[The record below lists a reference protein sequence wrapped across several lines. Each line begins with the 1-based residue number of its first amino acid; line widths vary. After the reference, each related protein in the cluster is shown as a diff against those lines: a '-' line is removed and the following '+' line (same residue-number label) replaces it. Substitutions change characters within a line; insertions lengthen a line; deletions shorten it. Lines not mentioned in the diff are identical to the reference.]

1 MKFNKTFIFLFMIII
16 FATNIIIAGQL
27 TNSEYQKLDP
37 HLALI
42 IENPE
47 MKALV
52 FNQTLGKVHVKQNNV
67 NVFIKSSLT
76 LSKINKL
83 GAKVYSKIGNIFTCS
98 IPIVLIKKLVT
109 VSEIQ
114 YIQCAK
120 MVTIKNDVSM
130 PEIGIPQIRSE
141 YDLTGKGV
149 VIGIVD
155 TGIDWKH
162 MDFRNS
168 DGTTRIKALLDF
180 SDPGDTNGDDFLD
193 GSGPFGGTLYTETQ
207 INSALNSSATINE
220 NDLVGHGTHVAGSAA
235 GNGQATGNGVQAQT
249 YVGVAPEADLV
260 IVKATRTPGSKN
272 FIDSD
277 YINAL
282 AFIDSVANAQNKPYV
297 INLSLGGSNGPHDGK
312 DLSEQAIDNLVG
324 SGIKGKAVVISAG
337 NDGNKAIHSSG
348 TFSSSK
354 TNYEIEFNIPSYTPN
369 SSDMDDYV
377 VFEGWYGPSQNYRIK
392 LFSPGNNVFGAVS
405 SGNDFGKDTD
415 EGAIFISNAKGGP
428 SNLNGDKQI
437 QIKIY
442 DYSTDKPPKEG
453 AWKIIIEGTSGKFN
467 LWLAGSTMD
476 ASLTSNID
484 QSMIVGTPGTAFN
497 AVTVGAYITKKS
509 WTDLDKNRL
518 QITSL
523 VVGTA
528 ADFSSPGPSR
538 DERIKPEI
546 CAPGQMITASYSAD
560 APPSSSYT
568 MFNTGNAQY
577 PNGFIAS
584 DGTHGISQGTSFAA
598 PHVSGTVA
606 LMFQQNPNIDAI
618 QARDAIINTAKTDVY
633 TFTVPGDKWGYGK
646 LDAYG
651 AIQYLSA
658 NPPED
663 KLSLAIFQN
672 PALTQYID
680 FYLISKYPLQRSPAA
695 IIQVASN
702 SPDNISMTQLENMLY
717 KGEYI
722 FTSNGTATLVVTAT
736 IQGESEST
744 LTKYF
749 TVKMLKANV
758 GGEIALEKIQLTV
771 PQSAIH
777 SDSYF
782 TIFSEHE
789 VTTQNNLKTIGKIY
803 QLRPAAYAFDQ
814 PVSIKFSYNDALL
827 SEQEESLLSIYV
839 LQNDVWTKIESE
851 VNSRTNMVG
860 SKISRLGKYRLMYDP
875 QAEISSAAPETY
887 KLCQNYPN
895 PFNANTTITY
905 YLPDNTNLQIQIF
918 NIKGDLIKTLF
929 DGNQIAGHHKIK
941 WGGKN
946 SCNNPVA
953 SGLFFYKLSAH
964 QYSKTKKMLL
974 LK

>member
-1 MKFNKTFIFLFMIII
+1 
-16 FATNIIIAGQL
+16 
-27 TNSEYQKLDP
+27 
-37 HLALI
+37 
-42 IENPE
+42 
-47 MKALV
+47 
-52 FNQTLGKVHVKQNNV
+52 
-67 NVFIKSSLT
+67 
-76 LSKINKL
+76 
-83 GAKVYSKIGNIFTCS
+83 
-98 IPIVLIKKLVT
+98 
-109 VSEIQ
+109 
-114 YIQCAK
+114 
-120 MVTIKNDVSM
+120 
-130 PEIGIPQIRSE
+130 
-141 YDLTGKGV
+141 
-149 VIGIVD
+149 
-155 TGIDWKH
+155 
-162 MDFRNS
+162 
-168 DGTTRIKALLDF
+168 
-180 SDPGDTNGDDFLD
+180 
-193 GSGPFGGTLYTETQ
+193 
-207 INSALNSSATINE
+207 
-220 NDLVGHGTHVAGSAA
+220 
-235 GNGQATGNGVQAQT
+235 
-249 YVGVAPEADLV
+249 
-260 IVKATRTPGSKN
+260 
-272 FIDSD
+272 
-277 YINAL
+277 
-282 AFIDSVANAQNKPYV
+282 
-297 INLSLGGSNGPHDGK
+297 
-312 DLSEQAIDNLVG
+312 
-324 SGIKGKAVVISAG
+324 
-337 NDGNKAIHSSG
+337 
-348 TFSSSK
+348 
-354 TNYEIEFNIPSYTPN
+354 
-369 SSDMDDYV
+369 MDDYV
-377 VFEGWYGPSQNYRIK
+377 IFEGWYNPSQSYRIK
-392 LFSPGNNVFGAVS
+392 LFSPGNNVFGTVS
-405 SGNDFGKDTD
+405 SGNEFSKDTD

-437 QIKIY
+437 QIQIY

-453 AWKIIIEGTSGKFN
+453 TWKIIIEGNSGKFN

-484 QSMIVGTPGTAFN
+484 QSMIVSTPGTAFN

-518 QITSL
+518 QMASL
-523 VVGTA
+523 VVGKA

-538 DERIKPEI
+538 DGRTKPEI

-584 DGTHGISQGTSFAA
+584 DGKHGISQGTSFAA

-633 TFTVPGDKWGYGK
+633 TPTVPGYKWGYGK

-680 FYLISKYPLQRSPAA
+680 FYLVTKYTLQSSPAA
-695 IIQVASN
+695 TIQVASN
-702 SPDNISMTQLENMLY
+702 SPDNISMTRLENMLY
-717 KGEYI
+717 KGEYV
-722 FTSNGTATLVVTAT
+722 FTSNGSATLVVTAT
-736 IQGESEST
+736 IQGESGST

-758 GGEIALEKIQLTV
+758 GGEIAFEKIQLTV

-782 TIFSEHE
+782 TIFSEDDLII
-789 VTTQNNLKTIGKIY
+789 QDNLKSIGKIY

-814 PVSIKFSYNDALL
+814 PVSINFSYNDALL

-839 LQNDVWTKIESE
+839 LQNDVWTKVESE
-851 VNSRTNMVG
+851 VNSCTNMVS

-875 QAEISSAAPETY
+875 QAEISSTAPETY
-887 KLCQNYPN
+887 KLYQNYPN

-929 DGNQIAGHHKIK
+929 DGNQVAGHHKIK

-946 SCNNPVA
+946 LYNNPVA
-953 SGLFFYKLSAH
+953 SGLFFYKLSANQH
-964 QYSKTKKMLL
+964 SKTKKMLL